1 MLNRMESALPSDL
14 KYSLEQE
21 IKLSA
26 EKSVVE
32 RIWKKDSSVWTGSG
46 EEKWLGWLD
55 IAERELASPV
65 KYEGFADSAE
75 KYRNI
80 VLLGMGGSSLCPD
93 VLSKVFGKDRF
104 KVLDSTVPD
113 QIKSLEDSIDIADT
127 LFMVASKSGTTL
139 EPNIF
144 LQYFY
149 DKVSKAIGK
158 EEAGGRFV
166 AITDPGSKLENT
178 AGTDGFHRAFFG
190 DPEVGGRFSAL
201 SAFGIAPSTAMGLD
215 HEQILKGAIEMAD
228 ACRNPDISENPGA
241 LLGCVLGMAWRKGR
255 DKLEILASPSV
266 VSFGAWLEQ
275 LVAESTGKMSK
286 AIIPIDRRGNV
297 AFSSETD
304 RVFVYLRD
312 GSSPAGAEERFADEL
327 RSMGEAL
334 ITVDMS
340 DKTQIGAEFFRWEFA
355 TAVAGSIMG
364 INPFDQPDV
373 EAAKIEARKLTDE
386 VEKTG
391 RLPEETAFLADNGFR
406 FYTDEANQ
414 RSIGANDSADACIRE
429 HFSRLKSGD
438 YAAVLAYIE
447 MNDENIEILETIRTK
462 LVWLHGVSTTTQF
475 GPRFLHSTGQAFKG
489 GPDTGLFLQ
498 ITSDDVTDLQVPGKN
513 YTFGTVK
520 SAQSRGD
527 FQVLLDRG
535 RRALRIHIEGD
546 TGEGLR
552 KLELMIA

>member
-1 MLNRMESALPSDL
+1 MLNSMELSLPSDL
-14 KYSLEQE
+14 QYSLDQE
-21 IKLSA
+21 TALFA
-26 EKSVVE
+26 GNSVVE
-32 RIWKKDSSVWTGSG
+32 RIWKKDPSVWTGSG
-46 EEKWLGWLD
+46 EDKWLGWLD
-55 IAERELASPV
+55 IAERELGSPA
-65 KYEGFADSAE
+65 KYAGFAESAS
-75 KYRNI
+75 KFGNI

-113 QIKSLEDSIDIADT
+113 QIKTLEDSIDIADT
-127 LFMVASKSGTTL
+127 LFIVASKSGTTL

-149 DKVSKAIGK
+149 DKVSKALGSGQ
-158 EEAGGRFV
+158 AGDRFV
-166 AITDPGSKLENT
+166 AITDPGSKLEDT
-178 AGTDGFHRAFFG
+178 AGSDGFHRAFFG

-201 SAFGIAPSTAMGLD
+201 SAFGVAPACAMSLD
-215 HEQILKGAIEMAD
+215 HEEILRNAKKMAD
-228 ACRNPDISENPGA
+228 ACRTPDVAENPGA
-241 LLGCVLGMAWRKGR
+241 LLGCVLGMAWKKGR

-266 VSFGAWLEQ
+266 VTFGAWLEQ
-275 LVAESTGKMSK
+275 LIAESTGKNSK

-312 GSSPAGAEERFADEL
+312 GNSPAGAEERFADEL

-340 DKTQIGAEFFRWEFA
+340 DRSRIGAEFFRWEFA

-391 RLPEETAFLADNGFR
+391 RLPEETAFLSDKGFK
-406 FYTDEANQ
+406 FFTDTANQ
-414 RSIGANDSADACIRE
+414 RSIGVNDSADACIRE

-447 MNDENIEILETIRTK
+447 MNDEHIEILESIRTK
-462 LVWLHGVSTTTQF
+462 LIWLHGVSTTVQF

-489 GPDTGLFLQ
+489 GPDTGVFLQ
-498 ITSDDVTDLQVPGKN
+498 ITSDDGVDLAVPGKS

-520 SAQSRGD
+520 AAQSRGD

-546 TGEGLR
+546 TAEGLR

>member
-1 MLNRMESALPSDL
+1 MLNRMELSLPSDL
-14 KYSLEQE
+14 GYSLDQE
-21 IKLSA
+21 TASFA
-26 EKSVVE
+26 ENAVVE
-32 RIWKKDSSVWTGSG
+32 QIWKKDASVWTGTG

-55 IAERELASPV
+55 IAERELTSSGR
-65 KYEGFADSAE
+65 YEGFAEEASSFGH
-75 KYRNI
+75 I

-93 VLSKVFGKDRF
+93 VLSKVYGKDRF

-113 QIKSLEDSIDIADT
+113 QIRTLEDSISLDDT
-127 LFMVASKSGTTL
+127 LFIVASKSGTTL

-149 DKVSKAIGK
+149 DRVSGALGAGR
-158 EEAGGRFV
+158 AGGRFV
-166 AITDPGSKLENT
+166 AITDPGSKLAET
-178 AGTDGFHRAFFG
+178 AEADGFHSVFFG

-201 SAFGIAPSTAMGLD
+201 SAFGIAPAAAMGLD
-215 HEQILKGAIEMAD
+215 HGEILMAAKRMAD
-228 ACRNPDISENPGA
+228 ACRVQDVAENPGA
-241 LLGCVLGMAWRKGR
+241 LLGCVLGTAWKEGR

-275 LVAESTGKMSK
+275 LVAESTGKRSR
-286 AIIPIDRRGNV
+286 AIIPVDRRGNV

-312 GSSPAGAEERFADEL
+312 GSFAEGAEERFANEL

-334 ITVDMS
+334 VTVDMS
-340 DKTQIGAEFFRWEFA
+340 DRSQIGAEFFRWEFA

-373 EAAKIEARKLTDE
+373 EAAKVEARKLTDE

-391 RLPEETAFLADNGFR
+391 RLPEETAFLSDNGFR
-406 FYTDEANQ
+406 FYTDEANR
-414 RSIGANDSADACIRE
+414 RSIGTVDSADGCIRE

-438 YAAVLAYIE
+438 YAAVLSYIE
-447 MNDENIEILETIRTK
+447 MNDEHIEMLEIIRTK
-462 LVWLHGVSTTTQF
+462 LIWLHGVSTTVQF

-489 GPDTGLFLQ
+489 GPDTGVFLQ
-498 ITSDDVTDLQVPGKN
+498 ITSDDSFDLPVPGQN
-513 YTFGTVK
+513 YSFGTVK
-520 SAQSRGD
+520 AAQSRGD

-535 RRALRIHIEGD
+535 RRALRIHIEGN
-546 TGEGLR
+546 TAEGLR
-552 KLELMIA
+552 RLELMIA